1 MLKIFIFVTIT
12 FTVCFLLLNLIKT
25 KKKHESLK
33 YLVPISLTLI
43 IFGIIFIVLPR
54 FGINPFNLIQTLIS
68 KIIPFFTML
77 RGLTIN

>member
-12 FTVCFLLLNLIKT
+12 FIVCFLLLNLIKT
-25 KKKHESLK
+25 KKKHEYLK
-33 YLVPISLTLI
+33 YLVPISLTLM

-77 RGLTIN
+77 RGITIN

>member
-77 RGLTIN
+77 RGIIIN

>member
-12 FTVCFLLLNLIKT
+12 FIVCFLLLNLIKT

-33 YLVPISLTLI
+33 YLVPISLTLM

-77 RGLTIN
+77 RGITIN

>member
-1 MLKIFIFVTIT
+1 MLKIFIFVIIT

-77 RGLTIN
+77 RGITIN

>member
-25 KKKHESLK
+25 KKKHESQK

-77 RGLTIN
+77 RGITIN

>member
-25 KKKHESLK
+25 KKKHDSLK

-43 IFGIIFIVLPR
+43 IFGVIFIVLPR

-68 KIIPFFTML
+68 KIITFFTML
-77 RGLTIN
+77 RGITIN

>member
-1 MLKIFIFVTIT
+1 MLKILTFVT

-77 RGLTIN
+77 RGIIIN

>member
-68 KIIPFFTML
+68 KIIAFFTML
-77 RGLTIN
+77 RGITIN

>member
-68 KIIPFFTML
+68 KIIPFFYYA
-77 RGLTIN
+77 

>member
-25 KKKHESLK
+25 KKKHESIK

-43 IFGIIFIVLPR
+43 VFGIIFIVLPR
-54 FGINPFNLIQTLIS
+54 FGINSFNLIQTLIS
-68 KIIPFFTML
+68 KIIPFLTML
-77 RGLTIN
+77 RGITIN

>member
-25 KKKHESLK
+25 KKKHDSLK

-68 KIIPFFTML
+68 KIIPFFTMP
-77 RGLTIN
+77 RGITIN

>member
-1 MLKIFIFVTIT
+1 MLKIFILVTIT

-43 IFGIIFIVLPR
+43 VFGIIFIVLPR
-54 FGINPFNLIQTLIS
+54 FGINSFNLIQTLIS
-68 KIIPFFTML
+68 KIIPFLTML
-77 RGLTIN
+77 RGITIN

>member
-43 IFGIIFIVLPR
+43 VFGIIFIVLPR
-54 FGINPFNLIQTLIS
+54 FGINSFNLIQTLIS
-68 KIIPFFTML
+68 KIIPFLTML
-77 RGLTIN
+77 RGITIN

>member
-1 MLKIFIFVTIT
+1 MLKIFIFVSIT

-33 YLVPISLTLI
+33 YLVPISLTLM

-77 RGLTIN
+77 RGITIN